1 MSLDERAIHTIN
13 EYFPS
18 IAQIALDHAYE
29 VVTEDTSFAEFMESL
44 IDKIN
49 QYSAE
54 HVATEVLGL
63 SSRKIETINDGTGI
77 SVDDVQDFI
86 DNAGDD
92 EDEDNDALN

>member
-1 MSLDERAIHTIN
+1 MSLDENAIHSIN

-18 IAQIALDHAYE
+18 IAQIALDHTYE
-29 VVTEDTSFAEFMESL
+29 VVTEDTTFAEFMESL
-44 IDKIN
+44 IDRIN

-63 SSRKIETINDGTGI
+63 SSRKIETINDSTGI
-77 SVDDVQDFI
+77 TVDDVQDFI

-92 EDEDNDALN
+92 EEDYEA

>member
-1 MSLDERAIHTIN
+1 MSLDENAIHSIN

-18 IAQIALDHAYE
+18 IAQIALDHTYE
-29 VVTEDTSFAEFMESL
+29 VVTEDTSFVEFMESL
-44 IDKIN
+44 IEKIQ

-77 SVDDVQDFI
+77 SIDDIQGFI
-86 DNAGDD
+86 DNAGDN
-92 EDEDNDALN
+92 EEEYEE